1 MNRPRLS
8 RPSLKITRQA
18 EENRPTYFIVEV
30 WNPFVSAYQ
39 PANSVKDGL
48 VRVGELANLIS
59 RMWVQRHSKREV
71 LVDVPDAPAADGQPW
86 AEFRINASTFK
97 SYDTRYDDRPAWA
110 RSAGM
115 TQAATTTCARVGYAL
130 PPFNAS

>member
-1 MNRPRLS
+1 M
-8 RPSLKITRQA
+8 
-18 EENRPTYFIVEV
+18 

-71 LVDVPDAPAADGQPW
+71 LADVPDAPATDGQPW

-97 SYDTRYDDRPAWA
+97 SYDTRNDDLPAWA
-110 RSAGM
+110 RAAGM
-115 TQAATTTCARVGYAL
+115 TQAAATTCARVGYAL
-130 PPFNAS
+130 PPFNAA